1 MGGALMRARGEIK
14 MNKEES
20 LLVIPDEKRKP
31 ATPVFVEAEKMF
43 DKLAEITKETAAKAY
58 DFFLERGA
66 KMGNHLED
74 WIRAESE
81 TLRTAPVKITDSK
94 DLVNVMIA
102 VPGFK
107 ANEIEVSIKDD
118 LLIVSGETSAEEKK
132 EDDHTFYNE
141 WRSDRFLR
149 KLALP
154 SAVEPENVD
163 AKLKDGVLT
172 LVLKKKAE
180 TEATKVAVQTA

>member
-1 MGGALMRARGEIK
+1 

-20 LLVIPDEKRKP
+20 LLVMPDDKKP
-31 ATPVFVEAEKMF
+31 ARPVFVEAEKMF
-43 DKLAEITKETAAKAY
+43 ERLAEITKETAAKAY

-66 KMGNHLED
+66 RMGNHLED

-81 TLRTAPVKITDSK
+81 TLRTAPVKITDNDK
-94 DLVNVMIA
+94 QVNVMIA

-107 ANEIEVSIKDD
+107 AEEIEVSVKDD
-118 LLIVSGETSAEEKK
+118 LLIVSGETSEEKTGEK
-132 EDDHTFYNE
+132 DHTFYNE

-154 SAVEPENVD
+154 SEVETANID
-163 AKLKDGVLT
+163 AKLKEGVLT
-172 LVLKKKAE
+172 LTLQKKAE

>member
-1 MGGALMRARGEIK
+1 

-20 LLVIPDEKRKP
+20 LLVVPDEKKP
-31 ATPVFVEAEKMF
+31 ARPAFVEAEKMF
-43 DKLAEITKETAAKAY
+43 EKLADITKETAAKAY

-81 TLRTAPVKITDSK
+81 TLRTAPVKITDTK
-94 DLVNVMIA
+94 DLVKVLIA

-118 LLIVSGETSAEEKK
+118 LLIVSGETSAEKTSE
-132 EDDHTFYNE
+132 EDHTFYNE

-154 SAVEPENVD
+154 SEVDPDNVD
-163 AKLKDGVLT
+163 AKLREGVLT
-172 LVLKKKAE
+172 LILKKKADIG
-180 TEATKVAVQTA
+180 ATKVAVKTA

>member
-1 MGGALMRARGEIK
+1 MK
-14 MNKEES
+14 KEES
-20 LLVIPDEKRKP
+20 LLVVPDEKKP
-31 ATPVFVEAEKMF
+31 AMPAFVEAEKMF

-66 KMGNHLED
+66 RMGNHLED

-81 TLRTAPVKITDSK
+81 TLRTAPVKITDSEK
-94 DLVNVMIA
+94 QVNVMIA

-107 ANEIEVSIKDD
+107 AEEIEVSIKDD
-118 LLIVSGETSAEEKK
+118 LLIVSGETSEEKTS
-132 EDDHTFYNE
+132 EEDHTFYNE

-154 SAVEPENVD
+154 SEVETANVD

-172 LVLKKKAE
+172 LTLQKKAE

>member
-1 MGGALMRARGEIK
+1 MK
-14 MNKEES
+14 KDES
-20 LLVIPDEKRKP
+20 LLVVPDEKKP
-31 ATPVFVEAEKMF
+31 ARPAFVEAEKMF
-43 DKLAEITKETAAKAY
+43 EKLAEITKETAAKAY

-66 KMGNHLED
+66 RMGNHLED

-81 TLRTAPVKITDSK
+81 TLRTAPVKITDNK

-102 VPGFK
+102 VPGFR
-107 ANEIEVSIKDD
+107 ADQIEVSVKDD
-118 LLIVSGETSAEEKK
+118 LLIVSGETSEEKTG
-132 EDDHTFYNE
+132 EEDHTFYNE

-154 SAVEPENVD
+154 SIVDPENVD

-172 LVLKKKAE
+172 LTLQKKAE
-180 TEATKVAVQTA
+180 TEATKVSVQAA